1 MNAKVPSLKKCEMSL
16 DLLLLYFFKYV
27 TVCKQKNVLVLQ
39 KIPENSICV
48 QNQIMLLKVVQI
60 GLKRGTS
67 RISMYKVQQLNISSL
82 MYKIHASIRVAT
94 LKVECTS
101 GYSGGLCK
109 WRFLH
114 FGNWE
119 IYPELTK
126 YLECMYYRCHH
137 MYSIDLG
144 IYYAFIWVWQL
155 STCSNYLFQEISRFS
170 VSDVTFID
178 TSYEL
183 HHTHSSEIIW
193 FMIDEITQYY

>member
-119 IYPELTK
+119 IYPKLTK
-126 YLECMYYRCHH
+126 YLECIIGVIICTVLIQVYTMHLYGSGNYRLVRITCSKKSLGFLYLMLHSLIHH
-137 MYSIDLG
+137 M
-144 IYYAFIWVWQL
+144 
-155 STCSNYLFQEISRFS
+155 NY
-170 VSDVTFID
+170 
-178 TSYEL
+178 
-183 HHTHSSEIIW
+183 IIP
-193 FMIDEITQYY
+193 TLQK